1 MKLRNIY
8 EICKKNQKAISALE
22 IFQARDTGRT
32 QYMIKGWDAA
42 RNALLDELIKIK
54 FLEYKSKEL
63 INAVPS
69 ALMEKNS
76 FDVDSGIWNNMERKR
91 ESLLISIENV
101 IELYESMGFEN
112 NQAPGLDIKLPQCKD
127 FNEFRECVESLDFI
141 LYKCPFFKVEGE
153 NLKFDSMDIGSLWF
167 TFLVVTTGT
176 VTASVILNNIAA
188 FIDKCYVIK
197 SHKCSIEQQK
207 AVIQKM
213 DIDEETKKIYMEG
226 TKRVYTELVNNVVT
240 ELEEETNIKMKD
252 GEEVGF
258 TSQAFDKAIVLLDK
272 GMQLYSTIDAPQDV
286 QALFKPLEMKYID
299 TQKTIEA
306 ITQKEE

>member
-8 EICKKNQKAISALE
+8 MACKRSIEPISNIRFIQKKVGI
-22 IFQARDTGRT
+22 T
-32 QYMIKGWDAA
+32 QYCVSGWNAA
-42 RNALLDELIKIK
+42 QTAILNNLKEIE
-54 FLEYKSKEL
+54 FLKDKTAAL
-63 INAVPS
+63 INAIPQ
-69 ALMEKNS
+69 ALITKDEFEVSSSDWEIIRNRYKELS
-76 FDVDSGIWNNMERKR
+76 TSLQDVIN
-91 ESLLISIENV
+91 
-101 IELYESMGFEN
+101 LYESMGGEN
-112 NQAPGLDIKLPQCKD
+112 NQAPGLDIKLPQCND

-153 NLKFDSMDIGSLWF
+153 DLKFDSMDIGSLCF
-167 TFLVVTTGT
+167 TFLVVTAGT
-176 VTASVILNNIAA
+176 VTASVILNNVAA

-207 AVIQKM
+207 AMIQKM

-226 TKRVYTELVNNVVT
+226 TKRVYKELVNSVVA

-286 QALFKPLEMKYID
+286 QALFKPLEMKYIE